1 MDHDPPFL
9 VMEFVDGISL
19 QAAVARHGAFISSET
34 ASVGIEVA
42 LGLAAAGA
50 VGLVHRDI
58 KPANLLVDRRGHVK
72 ILDLG
77 IVRLSGEDTLPR
89 LDCGEGAEMI
99 LGTLDYLAP
108 EQAQNSSTVDARA
121 DIYSL
126 GATLYFLLAGH
137 PPFPGSDVR
146 HKLAS
151 KQYSDPPPI
160 HRLRPDVDAGLSE
173 AIHSMLARDPDT
185 RCQSARECVAALT
198 PFASDAA
205 DFPARL
211 FRPSRPSTGDPTKEQ
226 LPLPVTERLR
236 KPGPPSDD
244 DLGEQAA
251 PTDMLMKAPT
261 DLAMTALP
269 RSVPKSIPAVAR
281 WLPQLYRWLV
291 IVTLSV
297 LVGIALALAWM
308 GK

>member
-1 MDHDPPFL
+1 
-9 VMEFVDGISL
+9 MEYVDGLSL
-19 QAAVARHGAFISSET
+19 QAAVARHGAFT
-34 ASVGIEVA
+34 AAEAAMIGIEVA
-42 LGLAAAGA
+42 LGLAAAA
-50 VGLVHRDI
+50 AAGLVHRDI
-58 KPANLLVDRRGHVK
+58 KPANLLVDRRGRVK

-77 IVRLSGEDTLPR
+77 IVRLPGEDTLPR
-89 LDCGEGAEMI
+89 MEGGDGTDVI

-121 DIYSL
+121 DVYSL

-137 PPFPGSDVR
+137 PPFPGTDVR

-160 HRLRPDVDAGLSE
+160 HRLRPDVDAGLS
-173 AIHSMLARDPDT
+173 AAVHSMLVRDPAA
-185 RCQSARECVAALT
+185 RCQSATECTTALV
-198 PFASDAA
+198 PFAAA
-205 DFPARL
+205 TPDFPARL
-211 FRPSRPSTGDPTKEQ
+211 FRPSRPSTGDPSKDHLALPATERIRK
-226 LPLPVTERLR
+226 PLPRPNSAL
-236 KPGPPSDD
+236 DD
-244 DLGEQAA
+244 SGEHAA

-261 DLAMTALP
+261 DLAMVALP
-269 RSVPKSIPAVAR
+269 QQTAVPKAQAVSR
-281 WLPQLYRWLV
+281 WAPQVYRWLV